1 MVVDLEDLLNTD
13 NEEDGVAVAEGEGED
28 KRRMVSLGGIIHWTR
43 WMMCI

>member
-1 MVVDLEDLLNTD
+1 MVDLEDLLNTT
-13 NEEDGVAVAEGEGED
+13 NEGDGVGGDEGEGED